1 MCGICGV
8 VDYNLRNKPD
18 QNLLDKATD
27 LMKHRGPDGRGTWSE
42 PGVGIGHRRLAIID
56 LEGSPQPMMSKDK
69 RYVLSYNG
77 EVYNYRQLR
86 IILEGEGANFRT
98 KGDTEVVLQALIH
111 WGVNAVN
118 RFEGMFAFSLWDR
131 KEQSLLLVRDR
142 LGIKPLFYSEKNNKF
157 IFASEFKPILIYPW
171 ISSQPDPLGVTS
183 YLANYQISFDS
194 QSIFKDIKSLKPGT
208 YLKYTSDGIETKQ
221 YWKLPFIPSKEKKAI
236 WTPDRFPEA
245 VSQLS
250 SMMPEVVKSHLI
262 SDVPVGSFLSGGI
275 DSSVIITLMSDIS
288 GEKVKAYSVGFAE
301 KGFSEFEFSQ
311 PLVEH
316 LGLDH
321 QLLKLSQKD
330 YFPLMEK
337 LIRHK
342 AAPLSTPN
350 EVPLWKLSKHLSK
363 DIKVVLSGEGAD
375 ELLGGYP
382 SLLRSPH
389 DFLASKKLREKA
401 DLMPQSTRQA
411 IRDAIRR
418 QYGKIGFKDLPDHF
432 LNIYSWLNETDR
444 REVLNPDFSNTLI
457 ETQIQQFWTGKIR
470 KLPGLSPYDRY
481 LYILETEHLRGLLA
495 RLDADTM
502 AASVEGRVPYCDSRL
517 VEYVWQ
523 LPFEYKLHWK
533 SEKHRRMSGG
543 LNSLEI
549 AEKLDTAKYLLKE
562 TFRNRIPES
571 IINRQKKAFPVP
583 LESWLTGD
591 YKNIVV
597 DRITSSLK
605 IADFLNASGLESWI
619 TRTLSTGIGAMKVW
633 MLLNLVIWLEEID
646 NL

>member
-8 VDYNLRNKPD
+8 VDYSLRNKPD

-27 LMKHRGPDGRGTWSE
+27 LMQHRGPDGRGTWSE
-42 PGVGIGHRRLAIID
+42 PGVGIGHRRLAVID
-56 LEGSPQPMMSKDK
+56 LEGSPQPMMSRDE

-86 IILEGEGANFRT
+86 TELEAEGISFRT
-98 KGDTEVVLQALIH
+98 KGDTEVVLQALIQ
-111 WGVNAVN
+111 WGLEAIN
-118 RFEGMFAFSLWDR
+118 RLEGMFAFAIWDS
-131 KEQSLLLVRDR
+131 KEHSLLLVRDR
-142 LGIKPLFYSEKNNKF
+142 LGIKPLFYSEKDNKF
-157 IFASEFKPILIYPW
+157 VFASEFKPILIFPW
-171 ISSQPDPLGVTS
+171 ISSQPDPFGVAA
-183 YLANYQISFDS
+183 YLANYQISFDT

-208 YLKYTSDGIETKQ
+208 YLKYTPEGIKVRQ
-221 YWKLPFIPSKEKKAI
+221 YWKLPQIASKEKKAI
-236 WTPDRFPEA
+236 WTPDRIPEA
-245 VSQLS
+245 VSNL
-250 SMMPEVVKSHLI
+250 SMMMQDAVKSHLI

-288 GEKVKAYSVGFAE
+288 GEKVKAYSVGFEEA
-301 KGFSEFEFSQ
+301 GFSEFEFSQ
-311 PLVEH
+311 PLVEQ

-321 QLLKLSQKD
+321 QLLKLSQEE
-330 YFPLMEK
+330 YFPLMEE

-350 EVPLWKLSKHLSK
+350 EVPLWQLSKHLSG

-382 SLLRSPH
+382 PLLRSPH
-389 DFLASKKLREKA
+389 DFLASKRLRENA
-401 DLMPQSTRQA
+401 GLIPQSTRQA

-418 QYGKIGFKDLPDHF
+418 QYGRIGFKDLPDHF
-432 LNIYSWLNETDR
+432 LNVYSWLDDADR
-444 REVLNPDFSNTLI
+444 RDVLNPDFSNIII
-457 ETQIQQFWTGKIR
+457 EEQIRQFWTDRINS
-470 KLPGLSPYDRY
+470 LSGLSSYDRY
-481 LYILETEHLRGLLA
+481 LYILETEHLRGLLM
-495 RLDADTM
+495 RLDANTM
-502 AASVEGRVPYCDSRL
+502 AASVEGRVPYCDSKL

-523 LPFEYKLHWK
+523 LPFEYKLRWK
-533 SEKHRRMSGG
+533 SEKHRQMSGG

-562 TFRNRIPES
+562 TFRDRIPDS

-583 LESWLTGD
+583 LERWLTGD
-591 YKNIVV
+591 YKNTVI
-597 DRITSSLK
+597 DRIISSTK
-605 IADFLNASGLESWI
+605 IADFLNVAGLENWI